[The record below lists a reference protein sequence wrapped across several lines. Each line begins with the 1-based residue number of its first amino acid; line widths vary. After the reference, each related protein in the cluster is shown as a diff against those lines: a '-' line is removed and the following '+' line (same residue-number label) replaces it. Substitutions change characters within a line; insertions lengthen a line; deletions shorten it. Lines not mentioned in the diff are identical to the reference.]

1 MANKQLEKAKKNKAP
16 KKKKH
21 AKATAKVEKG
31 QVVQKE
37 KKKKRKR
44 SGKKRSRFSA
54 DTADKYE
61 LYQLAVQS
69 PEADVEFLRDT
80 FRKVRK
86 RRARHVREDFCGT
99 ALFSRCWVEDSKKN
113 TAEGYDL
120 DPECLEWGREHNIQ
134 PLGKDAQRVS
144 LFLEDVRA
152 KGRRTPDLRV
162 AMNFS
167 YQIFTERAELLEYF
181 KLCHA
186 SLADDGILALDIHGG
201 PESSEEVEEEK
212 EIEEG
217 FTYVWEQGEYLP
229 VTGKQT
235 CAIHFEFDDGT
246 KMPNAFTYEWRLW
259 TMPELR
265 DLLLEAGFQRADCY
279 FEGDDEDEDSE
290 EGNGVFEYDEA
301 GENCPSWIAY
311 ILGVK

>member
-1 MANKQLEKAKKNKAP
+1 MANKQLEKKP
-16 KKKKH
+16 KKKKTA
-21 AKATAKVEKG
+21 AKAQAKVEKG
-31 QVVQKE
+31 QVVRPPAKRRRGG
-37 KKKKRKR
+37 KKKPRYT
-44 SGKKRSRFSA
+44 A
-54 DTADKYE
+54 ETADKYE
-61 LYQLAVQS
+61 LYQYAVQS
-69 PEADVEFLRDT
+69 PEADVEFLTET
-80 FRKVRK
+80 FRKVRR

-99 ALFSRCWVEDSKKN
+99 ALFSRCWLEDSKKN

-120 DPECLEWGREHNIQ
+120 DPECIAWGLEHNFK
-134 PLGKDAQRVS
+134 PLGKDAARCT
-144 LFLEDVRA
+144 LRIADVREP
-152 KGRRTPDLRV
+152 GLRRPDLRV

-167 YQIFTERAELLEYF
+167 YQIFTERAALLEYF
-181 KLCHA
+181 KLCYED
-186 SLADDGILALDIHGG
+186 LAEDGILALDIHGG

-217 FTYVWEQGEYLP
+217 FTYVWEQGPYKP

-246 KMPNAFTYEWRLW
+246 EMKNAFTYEWRLW

-265 DLLLEAGFQRADCY
+265 DLLFEAGFQRADCY

-290 EGNGVFEYDEA
+290 EGNGEFEYDEE